1 MNHLILFRRNTVFVG
16 EADNPVGGVSAK
28 TLLCKHLASVQK
40 RKKIL
45 SFSSVQECYVSLSQ
59 KREINGLK
67 THTFE
72 IQTLSHKH

>member
-45 SFSSVQECYVSLSQ
+45 IFSSVQECYVSLSQ
-59 KREINGLK
+59 KEITGLK

-72 IQTLSHKH
+72 TQTLTQKH